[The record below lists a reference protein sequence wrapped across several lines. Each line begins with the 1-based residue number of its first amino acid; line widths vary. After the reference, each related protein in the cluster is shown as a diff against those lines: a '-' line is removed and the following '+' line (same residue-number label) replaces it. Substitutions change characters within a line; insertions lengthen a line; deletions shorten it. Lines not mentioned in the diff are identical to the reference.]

1 MQASVSPPLAYL
13 RVLTIAGSDS
23 GGCAGIQADLK
34 TFQALGCFGMSAIT
48 AITVQNTVGVRAIH
62 AVPLDIL
69 QGQIDAVLEDIG
81 ADAIKIGMLHAPEV
95 AELVA
100 AALDRHGARQVV
112 FDPVMVAAGGDR
124 LIADETVDVLVQRM
138 FPRATLIT
146 PNLDEAALLLGR
158 PLRSAEDLEPAA
170 RELVAL
176 GAPAVL
182 LKGGHLAGETVVD
195 VLATAQGEVRR
206 YESPRIDTRN
216 LHGAGCTL
224 SSAVAARLAH
234 GDRLHKAVE
243 AARRYVWQA
252 LSAGAPVR
260 TGGGRGPLNHAFDPQ
275 PVRAAARG

>member
-1 MQASVSPPLAYL
+1 MQASVSPPPAYL

-124 LIADETVDVLVQRM
+124 LIADETVEVLVQRM

-182 LKGGHLAGETVVD
+182 LKGGHLAGETVID

-234 GDRLHKAVE
+234 GDRLHEAVE